1 MSAYPSDVM
10 KSAPIS
16 LLGLDYG
23 AKMSAGQL
31 YQLVFA
37 RIPDVKA
44 VCAFKTN
51 CKTHEVWSICASPP
65 NENRYRLAAPD
76 NLDCLRKVFNNE
88 KTQKDT
94 KFYIGVV
101 ALTDG
106 MAREFV
112 IWSNWFLRPIRPIC
126 CSCPVRMGSA
136 GISPRQAFRVF
147 RGQKKR
153 F

>member
-10 KSAPIS
+10 EIRPYQ

-65 NENRYRLAAPD
+65 NENRYRLAAAD
-76 NLDCLRKVFNNE
+76 NLGLP
-88 KTQKDT
+88 
-94 KFYIGVV
+94 
-101 ALTDG
+101 
-106 MAREFV
+106 REGF
-112 IWSNWFLRPIRPIC
+112 
-126 CSCPVRMGSA
+126 
-136 GISPRQAFRVF
+136 
-147 RGQKKR
+147 
-153 F
+153 